1 MTQFVVVLAEG
12 IAVVKQGGGGGRVR
26 FCRRILSS
34 KFSGGL
40 SEIHKRVE
48 NCTVAKKRIGDLLLL
63 LADITIMKTF
73 ARWRSDELHV
83 GQWCGGCKHIRLR
96 NIKRS

>member
-1 MTQFVVVLAEG
+1 MTRFVVVLAEG
-12 IAVVKQGGGGGRVR
+12 IAVVKQGRGGGGR
-26 FCRRILSS
+26 FSRRILSS

-48 NCTVAKKRIGDLLLL
+48 NCTVAKKRIGDLLHLF
-63 LADITIMKTF
+63 ADITIMMTF

-83 GQWCGGCKHIRLR
+83 GQWCGGCKDIKLR

>member
-1 MTQFVVVLAEG
+1 MTRFVVVLAEG

-26 FCRRILSS
+26 FRGRILSS
-34 KFSGGL
+34 KFSVGL

-83 GQWCGGCKHIRLR
+83 GQWCGGCKYIRFQ
-96 NIKRS
+96 NIKSS